1 MFVNFRLGRNSK
13 SFKFSKSV
21 VWNIRKNKNLKIQ
34 RLYIRDNENR
44 IIEQIDRYSRVFP
57 LVQIQA

>member
-1 MFVNFRLGRNSK
+1 MRNSK
-13 SFKFSKSV
+13 SFKFSKSI

-34 RLYIRDNENR
+34 RLYIRDNEKSNWT
-44 IIEQIDRYSRVFP
+44 QIDRYSRVFP